1 MNTPACPRELEVL
14 EALRSGAWPAGC
26 DEELRAHPADCLSCR
41 DLVEVTTALFEDRD
55 ASIHE
60 APLPGSGLVWWKTQM
75 RLSQDVMRSA
85 RRTLLL
91 VQACA
96 LSIAGGLALL
106 MLQLFVPGWTAL
118 VASVLPT
125 ALRGVGPLLLG
136 VVACVA
142 LAAAPLVAYLASRK
156 A

>member
-1 MNTPACPRELEVL
+1 MSAPGCPREPEVL

-26 DEELRAHPADCLSCR
+26 DEELRGHPATCPGCR

-60 APLPGSGLVWWKTQM
+60 APLPGSGLVWWKMRM
-75 RLSQDVMRSA
+75 RLQREAVASA

-106 MLQLFVPGWTAL
+106 MLQLFVPGWTSLIVSAL
-118 VASVLPT
+118 PAS
-125 ALRGVGPLLLG
+125 ARG
-136 VVACVA
+136 
-142 LAAAPLVAYLASRK
+142 AAPVLLSLLACIVLAGAPLAAYLASRK
-156 A
+156 S

>member
-1 MNTPACPRELEVL
+1 MNASLCPKELDVL

-26 DEELRAHPADCLSCR
+26 DEELRAHATDCPSCR

-55 ASIHE
+55 TGIHE
-60 APLPGSGLVWWKTQM
+60 APIPGSGLVWWKMQM
-75 RLSQDVMRSA
+75 RHRQEAMGSA

-106 MLQLFVPGWTAL
+106 MLQIFVPSWPTLATSG
-118 VASVLPT
+118 LPT
-125 ALRGVGPLLLG
+125 SLRGIAGPA
-136 VVACVA
+136 VVVLSCLF
-142 LAAAPLVAYLASRK
+142 LAGTPIAAYLVGRRS
-156 A
+156 

>member
-1 MNTPACPRELEVL
+1 MSTPSCPREFEVL

-26 DEELRAHPADCLSCR
+26 DEELRGHPASCPSCG

-55 ASIHE
+55 ASVHE
-60 APLPGSGLVWWKTQM
+60 APLPGSGLVWWKMRM
-75 RLSQDVMRSA
+75 RLRQEAMASA

-106 MLQLFVPGWTAL
+106 MLQLFVPGWTTL
-118 VASVLPT
+118 VASILPS

-142 LAAAPLVAYLASRK
+142 LAAAPIAAYLASRK